1 MYNFKEW
8 IISLFG
14 KLKETFLNGKKW
26 IGYDGLLNLESSA
39 LMVIVFFVFFHYSL
53 AVLFAVIVAGTKC
66 YVDYKNGHQ
75 NEKHDL
81 ICSSIGIILG
91 FILVI
96 AILL

>member
-26 IGYDGLLNLESSA
+26 IGYDGLLNLETSA

-53 AVLFAVIVAGTKC
+53 AVLFVSLCSGVSMIVA
-66 YVDYKNGHQ
+66 
-75 NEKHDL
+75 
-81 ICSSIGIILG
+81 
-91 FILVI
+91 LVLSQTFFVPSGKLPI
-96 AILL
+96 TFLLLS